1 MEKDDKT
8 SRTRVVRKRKAYVLM
23 VLALITPAVLTGYA
37 VIIGAWVY
45 AIAFG
50 LVSIVN
56 LDLYYHSTK
65 KVMPYSFRPIL
76 FLESIIR
83 KEPYDPRLEEE
94 D

>member
-1 MEKDDKT
+1 LEKGDKAT
-8 SRTRVVRKRKAYVLM
+8 IARVVRKRKAYVLM
-23 VLALITPAVLTGYA
+23 VLALITPLVLTGYA
-37 VIIGAWVY
+37 ILIGAWVY

-83 KEPYDPRLEEE
+83 KEPYDPRLEEK

>member
-1 MEKDDKT
+1 
-8 SRTRVVRKRKAYVLM
+8 M
-23 VLALITPAVLTGYA
+23 VLALITPLVLTGYA
-37 VIIGAWVY
+37 IVLGAWVY

-56 LDLYYHSTK
+56 LDLYHHSTK
-65 KVMPYSFRPIL
+65 KVMPYSFRPFL
-76 FLESIIR
+76 LLESLVR